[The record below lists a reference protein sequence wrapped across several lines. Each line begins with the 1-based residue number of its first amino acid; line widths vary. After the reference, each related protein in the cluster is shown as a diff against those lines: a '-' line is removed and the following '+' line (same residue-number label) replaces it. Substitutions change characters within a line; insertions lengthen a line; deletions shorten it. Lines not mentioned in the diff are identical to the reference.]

1 MTNPRLDLIVVGDV
15 MVDVSV
21 ESGALARGGDVH
33 GEVRLRFG
41 GAGANAAVWAAHA
54 GANVRLCGR
63 VGDDPFGRGACEA
76 LRERG
81 VDVALT
87 IDPKAPTGSML
98 VVRDT
103 ADRSMVA
110 DRGANAKL
118 LPNDLPEVLEA
129 GAVLVSG
136 YLLFGN
142 DSFDT
147 AVAALERSRAT
158 CVAVDAA
165 SWPLVRDFGPNRFF
179 EATKAASLLLAN
191 ELEAQ
196 MLGST
201 HAAHFLRHYDMA
213 CVKMGSGGAEL
224 ATREAVYR
232 ARPRSIAEG
241 DPTGAGDAF
250 DGVLLASLARG
261 ADPEGALQTACAA
274 GARAASSVEVWP

>member
-1 MTNPRLDLIVVGDV
+1 MDVIVVGDV

-76 LRERG
+76 LRKRG

-103 ADRSMVA
+103 GDRSMVA
-110 DRGANAKL
+110 DRGANANL
-118 LPNDLPEVLEA
+118 LQNDLPEVLEA

-136 YLLFGN
+136 YLLFAN

-147 AVAALERSRAT
+147 AVAALER
-158 CVAVDAA
+158 
-165 SWPLVRDFGPNRFF
+165 
-179 EATKAASLLLAN
+179 
-191 ELEAQ
+191 
-196 MLGST
+196 
-201 HAAHFLRHYDMA
+201 
-213 CVKMGSGGAEL
+213 
-224 ATREAVYR
+224 
-232 ARPRSIAEG
+232 
-241 DPTGAGDAF
+241 
-250 DGVLLASLARG
+250 
-261 ADPEGALQTACAA
+261 
-274 GARAASSVEVWP
+274 